1 MNKLIRAQLEK
12 VTVTDLDF
20 NEDTTSILIPKTV
33 KLGLKSLNVGGCFA
47 ITLSDVLLRMPSN
60 STLAVNWNGGNMPTS
75 KKYMIEVLDKMNNM
89 IKVNGAPIGISAQ
102 NFRGWIPIEYIE
114 SVDAKL

>member
-1 MNKLIRAQLEK
+1 MNKLIQAQLEK
-12 VTVTDLDF
+12 VTVTDISYDD
-20 NEDTTSILIPKTV
+20 NTTKIIIPKTI
-33 KLGLKSLNVGGCFA
+33 KLNNKSLTVGSCFA

-60 STLAVNWNGGNMPTS
+60 STLAVNWNGGNVPAS

-89 IKVNGAPIGISAQ
+89 IKVNGAPIGISAP
-102 NFRGWIPIEYIE
+102 NFRGWIPLEYIE